1 MSKEDLDTWK
11 SCRGLLHDALIKTS
25 FTLSFEQRVLYPS
38 VINDNNNTS
47 ECLRDLF
54 QSFVHKIN

>member
-11 SCRGLLHDALIKTS
+11 SCRLHDALIKTS

-38 VINDNNNTS
+38 IINDNNNTS
-47 ECLRDLF
+47 ERLRDLF